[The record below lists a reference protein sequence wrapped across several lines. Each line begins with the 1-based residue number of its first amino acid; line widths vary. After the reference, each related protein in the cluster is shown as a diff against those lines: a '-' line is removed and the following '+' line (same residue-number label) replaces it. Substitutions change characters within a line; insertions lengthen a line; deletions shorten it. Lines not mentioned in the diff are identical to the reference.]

1 MNESGLSVN
10 AKARD
15 AAIEVIRSM
24 TVEPTALLEYQS
36 HGRVMI
42 IGGPEAMEISPRLT
56 RPLRAD
62 VLLMNGSVE
71 PGASVIPVGGR
82 AVHIEGYMGAFT
94 ITLSEK
100 GKSNHEIFKV
110 DLILDIEEKS
120 MLSMP
125 IKPLGYL
132 TANSADELSL
142 LNALNQLEELTGT
155 FEKPRFF
162 DYDASICAHGRS
174 GKTTCYRCVDACPA
188 EAITALAESIAVDP
202 YLCQGGGICASV
214 CPTGAIRYTYPSAA
228 DTLECLRNALSHYSD
243 AGGEQAVV
251 AFVSEMDY
259 EQLDELPDNLIPL
272 VVEELGSIGI
282 DIWLSAL
289 AYGASRVLLVNAG
302 SVPQVVVNALQEQIA
317 TAHSILSGF
326 GYSADAIALIAIDD
340 LMAKTLA
347 KMPLMLA
354 ATYSGMS
361 DKRRTALF
369 AIDHLHEQSNETQLA
384 IDLPAGSLFGRIHVK
399 GEACTLC
406 MSCTS
411 VCPAKAVHAGNDVPR
426 LVFIEENCVQCGIC
440 TAACPENAIYLESRL
455 LTDPKQRRQPIT
467 LYEEAPFNCV
477 TCGKPFATQSVIDTM
492 LEKLSS
498 HQMFQSERSKQRLKM
513 CEDCRVI
520 DVVQDAEAMGMPAD
534 MIGQNDPVSRT

>member
-1 MNESGLSVN
+1 MNETVLSAN

-15 AAIEVIRSM
+15 GAIEIISGM
-24 TVEPTALLEYQS
+24 AVEPVALLEYQS
-36 HGRVMI
+36 HGRVMV

-62 VLLMNGSVE
+62 VLLMSGSVE
-71 PGASVIPVGGR
+71 PGASVVPVGGR
-82 AVHIEGYMGAFT
+82 VVHIEGHMGAFS
-94 ITLSEK
+94 ISLSEK
-100 GKSNHEIFKV
+100 GKPNYEVFKV
-110 DLILDIEEKS
+110 DLILDICEEPL
-120 MLSMP
+120 LSMP
-125 IKPLGYL
+125 VKPLGYL

-142 LNALNQLEELTGT
+142 YSVLNQLEELTGT

-202 YLCQGGGICASV
+202 YLCQGGGVCASV
-214 CPTGAIRYTYPSAA
+214 CPTGAIRYTYPNVA
-228 DTLECLRNALSHYSD
+228 DTLEGLKNALSHYRD
-243 AGGEQAVV
+243 ACGEQAVI

-272 VVEELGSIGI
+272 VVEELGSVGI

-302 SVPQVVVNALQEQIA
+302 SVPQVVIDALQEQIA
-317 TAHSILSGF
+317 TAHSIISGF
-326 GYSADAIALIAIDD
+326 GYSADAITLIAIDD
-340 LMAKTLA
+340 LMVESLA

-361 DKRRTALF
+361 EKRRATFF
-369 AIDHLHEQSNETQLA
+369 AIDHLHEQSSETLPA
-384 IDLPAGSLFGRIHVK
+384 IELPAGSLFGRIHVK
-399 GEACTLC
+399 GDACTLC

-411 VCPAKAVHAGNDVPR
+411 VCPAKAVRAGDDVPR

-440 TAACPENAIYLESRL
+440 TAACPENAIYLEPRL
-455 LTDPKQRRQPIT
+455 LTDPEQRRQPIT

-477 TCGKPFATQSVIDTM
+477 TCGKPFATQSVINTM

-498 HQMFQSERSKQRLKM
+498 HQMFQNERSKQRLKM

-534 MIGQNDPVSRT
+534 MIGQNDPVSRA